1 MPEILFLLAIW
12 STLKPDNL
20 GSNSIPAIWLC
31 DLGQDTETS
40 KPQFPH
46 SLGCFSF
53 SLFKNVLFLLT
64 SVAKAVIPACVS
76 ISKTSTP

>member
-31 DLGQDTETS
+31 DLGQEAAS
-40 KPQFPH
+40 VRP
-46 SLGCFSF
+46 G
-53 SLFKNVLFLLT
+53 FLLRT
-64 SVAKAVIPACVS
+64 KIVCLPPRLLWASRKRLDGVRLPKL
-76 ISKTSTP
+76 